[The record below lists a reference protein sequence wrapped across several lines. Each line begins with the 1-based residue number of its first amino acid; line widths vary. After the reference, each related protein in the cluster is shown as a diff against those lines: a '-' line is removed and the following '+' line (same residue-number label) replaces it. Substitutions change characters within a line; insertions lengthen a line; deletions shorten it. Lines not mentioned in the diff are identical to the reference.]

1 MRLKGMDMLIPGR
14 FLEFYKTI
22 DLSSN
27 FLTQG
32 IPVEFGKLV
41 ELHSLNLSGN
51 QLVGSIPSRVIP
63 NCWTYGTN
71 MIILNLANNNLKGE
85 IPKLSLRILDL
96 SENQLKGEIPRC
108 VFPAMATDES
118 INEKSYMEFLTIK
131 ESFSIYLYEKKSFYG
146 GQFANLKI
154 IDLSSNL
161 LTHGIPVAIGKLVE
175 LQVLNLS
182 RNQLVGSIPSN
193 IGEMQSLEFL
203 DLSMNHLSCAIP
215 TSMANIDRLV
225 MLDLSYN
232 TLSGKIPIG
241 TRLQAFDGSSFE
253 GNPHLC
259 GEQLDKA
266 CPRNNMP
273 ISVF

>member
-1 MRLKGMDMLIPGR
+1 LEFLTIKESLLIYQSERKNPLPMRLKGMDMLIPGR

-51 QLVGSIPSRVIP
+51 QLVGSIPSSIVELEMQQLILDFNNSLETLDLSSNDLSGVIP

-146 GQFANLKI
+146 
-154 IDLSSNL
+154 
-161 LTHGIPVAIGKLVE
+161 
-175 LQVLNLS
+175 
-182 RNQLVGSIPSN
+182 
-193 IGEMQSLEFL
+193 
-203 DLSMNHLSCAIP
+203 
-215 TSMANIDRLV
+215 
-225 MLDLSYN
+225 
-232 TLSGKIPIG
+232 
-241 TRLQAFDGSSFE
+241 
-253 GNPHLC
+253 
-259 GEQLDKA
+259 
-266 CPRNNMP
+266 
-273 ISVF
+273 